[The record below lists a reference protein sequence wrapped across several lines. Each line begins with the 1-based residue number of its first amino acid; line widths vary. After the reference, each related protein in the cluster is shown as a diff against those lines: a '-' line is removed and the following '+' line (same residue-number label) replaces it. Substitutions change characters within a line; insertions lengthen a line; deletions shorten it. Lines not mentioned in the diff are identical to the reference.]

1 MLDAF
6 KRLIGGRGAGP
17 GWNAVSQWALDHQL
31 KFKREHEG
39 EGFVIEGAADK
50 RPWRLEWGPPQR
62 LYITGREL
70 RLRIELGL
78 SPNLQLL
85 LLSQPL
91 LEQLESQMY
100 ERFTESTQTMI
111 DGATPE
117 EMRWLAMFPKVNYK
131 ADKAVRMRFGLIGA
145 PTDAAAAWVEGP
157 LVSRLEEAGNGLL
170 KKEPAFLM
178 MVLRGRLYLRMQM
191 PEPDVGS
198 IGQAIS
204 LFETAAQQAMK
215 LVAPEDGDGSGWS
228 SSGASA
234 WQNQID
240 DDPAKRG
247 GG

>member
-6 KRLIGGRGAGP
+6 KRLIGGRGSGP
-17 GWNAVSQWALDHQL
+17 GWNAVSQWAQDHRL
-31 KFKREHEG
+31 TFKRESEG
-39 EGFVIEGAADK
+39 EGFVIEGMADK

-62 LYITGREL
+62 LYIPGREL

-91 LEQLESQMY
+91 LEQLEGQMY
-100 ERFTESTQTMI
+100 ERFTETTQTMI

-131 ADKAVRMRFGLIGA
+131 ADKALRMRFGLVGS

-157 LVSRLEEAGNGLL
+157 LVARLEEASNDLL
-170 KKEPAFLM
+170 KSEPAFLM
-178 MVLRGRLYLRMQM
+178 MVLRGRLYLRMEM
-191 PEPDVGS
+191 PDPDVAPIS
-198 IGQAIS
+198 RVIS
-204 LFETAAQQAMK
+204 LFETAAQQALK
-215 LVAPEDGDGSGWS
+215 LAMADDGEGGWS
-228 SSGASA
+228 SSGSSA

-240 DDPAKRG
+240 DAAGKRG